1 MTYLRLLLP
10 AFLLTACA
18 SHSAIEQSKVFA
30 RLNDRQ
36 HEFEVL
42 DDARN
47 EQLAAGGTVDPELEA
62 AHASALKR
70 YLRWRALQNIFEER
84 EEEALIDLAE
94 LETLDPAYPGLQD
107 LRQRADLKRAKRACI
122 RGDEDLL
129 RKDYASALQ
138 HYGRSLSIVPDFKEG
153 VEGIERVRI
162 ETAGMSARAQEQF
175 LEAVRKLPEFRYI
188 EVQWHAANVLH
199 NAPERSEAKS
209 LLDRAVRENARQ
221 LVDRGLECERDNK
234 FGAALM
240 QFRGAQKLDP
250 KLPGVAEHIAR
261 MMRELQAVNLIE
273 KAEIDMRSAKF
284 DEAREQL
291 ATAFELSV
299 AMRGHISEL
308 MIQTKRLEGLAR
320 YQQARDLEVL
330 GKKSEALA
338 AFEAL
343 VKDWPDGLE
352 DEVAR
357 VAGLRVDIEG
367 ATKEWEAAEAAE
379 AAGELPKA
387 LEHYLDAERFY
398 PGWKDGKAR
407 IERLRA
413 AIGQTPAAGA
423 NSGG

>member
-18 SHSAIEQSKVFA
+18 SHSAIEQSKAFA

-62 AHASALKR
+62 AHANALKR

-84 EEEALIDLAE
+84 EEDALVDLAE
-94 LETLDPAYPGLQD
+94 LEALDPTYPGLQD
-107 LRQRADLKRAKRACI
+107 LRQRADLKRAQRACT

-138 HYGRSLSIVPDFKEG
+138 FYGKSLSIVPDLKAG
-153 VEGIERVRI
+153 VEGIERVRL
-162 ETAGMSARAQEQF
+162 ETAGMSSRAQEQF

-199 NAPERSEAKS
+199 NAPERSEAKV
-209 LLDRAVRENARQ
+209 LLDRAVRENAKQ
-221 LVDRGLECERDNK
+221 LVERGLECERDSK

-240 QFRGAQKLDP
+240 QFRSAQKLDP

-261 MMRELQAVNLIE
+261 MTRELQAVNLID
-273 KAEIDMRSAKF
+273 KAEIDMRSGKF

-387 LEHYLDAERFY
+387 LEHYLDSERFY

-413 AIGQTPAAGA
+413 TLGQTPAAGA